1 MDDDRKN
8 EKIKKMEKF
17 EDIKEFIFNLRNNGS
32 SLSVDRMKKFVSL
45 LGNPQEN
52 FMSLH
57 VAGTNGKGSVC
68 AFLDSALRANG
79 LNAGLFTSP
88 HLINL
93 GERVKVNGK
102 ELSEEEIISYVAK
115 LKELAKD
122 LEGTENYP
130 TFFEIITSVAFCHF
144 SNQKIDVAVVEVGLG
159 GRLDATNIL
168 TPKISVITSIGKDH
182 TQYLGDTHSK
192 IAYEKAGIIKK
203 SVPVVCGYL
212 DKESK
217 EVIAKVAKEKD
228 APLYDVRDFFNENEL
243 PKTSLF
249 GNYQKK
255 NAAIALLAL
264 RILNEQKVLITD
276 EKKSLEAFK
285 NTRWSARWEAF
296 TLKNNAQLILDSSH
310 NEEGAKV
317 LEENLK
323 TLKEKPVIAVGVLGE
338 ERAVPLLKVVAK
350 YAKKIIF
357 LTPNQPRALSFDEL
371 KICLEKISSEQE
383 SEKIKNPEIEK
394 IPPYEFSTIE
404 NLFSEKMYCSKVNAN
419 ETIICTG
426 SIYLAGEILSTL
438 KGLSKPSLSDL
449 L

>member
-1 MDDDRKN
+1 MSE
-8 EKIKKMEKF
+8 EKIKKMKKF

-45 LGNPQEN
+45 LGDPQEN
-52 FMSLH
+52 FLSLH

-79 LNAGLFTSP
+79 LNTGLFTSP

-93 GERVKVNGK
+93 GERVRVNGV
-102 ELSEEEIISYVAK
+102 ELSEEEIISYVAE
-115 LKELAKD
+115 LKEKAKC

-130 TFFEIITSVAFCHF
+130 TFFEIVTALGFCHF
-144 SNQKIDVAVVEVGLG
+144 ANQKVDASVIEVGLG

-168 TPKISVITSIGKDH
+168 NPKISVITSIGKDH
-182 TQYLGDTHSK
+182 TQFLGDTHSK

-203 SVPVVCGYL
+203 STPVVCGYL

-217 EVIAKVAKEKD
+217 EVIKKVAKEND
-228 APLYDVRDFFNENEL
+228 APLYDVRDFFEESDL
-243 PKTSLF
+243 PETSLF

-255 NAAIALLAL
+255 NAAIALLVL
-264 RILNEQKVLITD
+264 RVLNEQKVLITD
-276 EKKSLEAFK
+276 EKKSLVAFK
-285 NTRWSARWEAF
+285 NTNWSGRWEPF
-296 TLKNNAQLILDSSH
+296 VLKNNARLILDSSH

-323 TLKEKPVIAVGVLGE
+323 TLKAKPVIAVGILGE

-357 LTPNQPRALSFDEL
+357 LVPNQPRALSFEEL
-371 KICLEKISSEQE
+371 KNCLENYFSSLETENAKSSE
-383 SEKIKNPEIEK
+383 IGK

-404 NLFSEKMYCSKVNAN
+404 KLFPEKMLCSKVNSN
-419 ETIICTG
+419 ETIVCTG
-426 SIYLAGEILSTL
+426 SIYLAGEILSAL